1 MNKSELVAAI
11 ADKLNGITKKDIEAV
26 LNALPE
32 VVKETVAN
40 GKDVKLTGF
49 LTFSKKD
56 VPAKS
61 GVSKLGGVEKAWSTE
76 AKTEVSVKLSKSYK
90 ELA

>member
-1 MNKSELVAAI
+1 MNRTQLVNEI
-11 ADKLNGITKKDIEAV
+11 SSRIDVKKKDIEAV
-26 LNALPE
+26 LTALPE
-32 VVKETVAN
+32 VVKEAIAE
-40 GKDVKLTGF
+40 GEDVKLTGF

-76 AKTEVSVKLSKSYK
+76 AKSEIGVKISKSYK
-90 ELA
+90 EL